1 MPFHANRIQKE
12 QEHCIMVS
20 ALKHVISGGSIS
32 GPTPQHRQPMPAVY
46 NATSSVST
54 SGTQSAAGQPAQQ
67 DQDRLTFLLDGGT
80 CRACGIPGCQGC
92 NYFPPSLPNQNRN
105 QQLSLGTG
113 FLGMNAPTTRK
124 SKNKYRGVR
133 QRPWGKWAAE
143 IRDPRRATRVWLGTF
158 ETAEDAARAYDKA
171 AVEFRG
177 DKAKLNFPSDPG
189 GHIVTTNDGSSSG
202 TSANASINPGLI
214 NKQKQKNISE
224 IEVMEKEEEKVD
236 QVKLNQATQPEN
248 MGLGAVAPAKSSFGH
263 EEDDQFLLWDNGFLR
278 DGEDGE
284 DDDLMAWLST
294 N

>member
-1 MPFHANRIQKE
+1 MPFHANRIQQE

-32 GPTPQHRQPMPAVY
+32 GPTPQPMPPVY

-54 SGTQSAAGQPAQQ
+54 SGTQLAAGQPAQQ
-67 DQDRLTFLLDGGT
+67 D
-80 CRACGIPGCQGC
+80 
-92 NYFPPSLPNQNRN
+92 NYFSPSLPNQNRN

-113 FLGMNAPTTRK
+113 FVGINAPTTRK

-143 IRDPRRATRVWLGTF
+143 IRDPRRAARVWLGTF

-177 DKAKLNFPSDPG
+177 NKAKLNFPSDPG
-189 GHIVTTNDGSSSG
+189 GHIVTTNDSSSSG
-202 TSANASINPGLI
+202 TSANA
-214 NKQKQKNISE
+214 
-224 IEVMEKEEEKVD
+224 KEEEKVD

-248 MGLGAVAPAKSSFGH
+248 MQLGVVATAESSVGH
-263 EEDDQFLLWDNGFLR
+263 EEDDQFLLWDNGWLR
-278 DGEDGE
+278 DGE

>member
-1 MPFHANRIQKE
+1 MGRVIPIWLQFSSRRRRASDEKAKTENGHCNAMSESKNKNRSGSGHYVE
-12 QEHCIMVS
+12 VS
-20 ALKHVISGGSIS
+20 EFKYKSKHHVISGGSIS
-32 GPTPQHRQPMPAVY
+32 GPTPQPMPAVY
-46 NATSSVST
+46 NAT
-54 SGTQSAAGQPAQQ
+54 
-67 DQDRLTFLLDGGT
+67 
-80 CRACGIPGCQGC
+80 
-92 NYFPPSLPNQNRN
+92 
-105 QQLSLGTG
+105 
-113 FLGMNAPTTRK
+113 K

-143 IRDPRRATRVWLGTF
+143 IRDPRRAVRVWLGTF

-171 AVEFRG
+171 AVDFRG
-177 DKAKLNFPSDPG
+177 NKAKLNFPSDPG
-189 GHIVTTNDGSSSG
+189 RHIVTTNDSSSSG

-248 MGLGAVAPAKSSFGH
+248 MQLGVVATAESSVGH
-263 EEDDQFLLWDNGFLR
+263 EEDDQFLLWDNGWLR
-278 DGEDGE
+278 DGE

>member
-1 MPFHANRIQKE
+1 MPFHANRIQQE

-32 GPTPQHRQPMPAVY
+32 GPTPQPMPPVY

-54 SGTQSAAGQPAQQ
+54 SGTQLAAGQPAQQ
-67 DQDRLTFLLDGGT
+67 D
-80 CRACGIPGCQGC
+80 
-92 NYFPPSLPNQNRN
+92 NYFSPSLPNQNRN

-113 FLGMNAPTTRK
+113 FVGMNAPTTRK

-143 IRDPRRATRVWLGTF
+143 IRDPRRAARVWLGTF

-177 DKAKLNFPSDPG
+177 NKAKLNFPSDPG
-189 GHIVTTNDGSSSG
+189 GHIVTTNDSSSSG

-224 IEVMEKEEEKVD
+224 IGVMEKEEEKVD

-248 MGLGAVAPAKSSFGH
+248 MQLGVVATAESSVGH
-263 EEDDQFLLWDNGFLR
+263 EEDDQFLLWDNGWLR
-278 DGEDGE
+278 DGE

>member
-236 QVKLNQATQPEN
+236 QVKLNQSTQPEN

-278 DGEDGE
+278 DGED
-284 DDDLMAWLST
+284 DDLMAWLST